1 VRRLALVLVLSS
13 LVLGGCGSRVESTQR
28 PTAPSLGALPTSP
41 AGGADDT
48 PTALPE
54 KLIQIAR
61 SFRGNP
67 GPLGVL
73 TATALLI
80 ALVLGAYTLFVA
92 YREPPTPNR

>member
-1 VRRLALVLVLSS
+1 
-13 LVLGGCGSRVESTQR
+13 
-28 PTAPSLGALPTSP
+28 
-41 AGGADDT
+41 
-48 PTALPE
+48 LPE

-67 GPLGVL
+67 WPLGVL
-73 TATALLI
+73 TATVLLI